1 MSSTELR
8 GGSPFSPAG
17 VNPEF
22 FNRSPF
28 DLVGTTAADL
38 AGAVGANS
46 NRQERQQTIEAA
58 TILPTATRPR
68 STQALAGSAWVWEWH
83 GVLRRLELPSTR
95 MMLSQ
100 QAYLLGVK
108 RTEGGLVA
116 TVGVTPRWL
125 SMVAGRR
132 ELMEMAFEVWYGRP
146 VRVALVVEVEE

>member
-8 GGSPFSPAG
+8 GGSPFRTAG
-17 VNPEF
+17 VIPES
-22 FNRSPF
+22 FNRSSF
-28 DLVGTTAADL
+28 GLVGTTAADL

-46 NRQERQQTIEAA
+46 SRPEQQTADAA
-58 TILPTATRPR
+58 TILPTTTTPR
-68 STQALAGSAWVWEWH
+68 STEAVARAAWEYEWR

-100 QAYLLGVK
+100 QAHLLGVE
-108 RTEGGLVA
+108 RTESGLVA

-132 ELMEMAFEVWYGRP
+132 ELMETAFEVWYGRP
-146 VRVALVVEVEE
+146 VRVALVVEVEA